1 MIYLSQEVLSQTDAI
16 AMSST
21 PPSSENSL
29 STVADNRVV
38 TDATL
43 HILLA
48 AMRVMGRSS
57 GILHVETQNHRWQIL
72 LRGGGIVL
80 IEEESHVL
88 PTLLRKFGTK
98 GLQFTRLPEIESQQL
113 NRLTCYPF
121 VSQVFKRYPEQT
133 KQVLREI
140 ILESLLAL
148 HLEDKFSFVWSPLND
163 FPAELPILQLALLE
177 GNANGEAKQW
187 QQFQCVKHPYQQ
199 VQLLDAAN
207 LLARVGNDN
216 FPLFAKVTTGQHR
229 ISEISDSFKQPL
241 FRTALLLDKL
251 AQKKIVSILP
261 LQERQSTEKLGEIN
275 GFKDTAPTSKYR
287 DEPHRDEPK
296 IFVVDD
302 SPVLLRQFRQLLNG
316 WGYQVSLTE
325 DSQEATDLMVE
336 YDPDVVFIDIN
347 MPGLGGFDLIK
358 QIRRQPE
365 LAACPIV
372 LVTAENS
379 ITNNFRARWANCRFI
394 AKPRSTEESEKF
406 RDELRSL
413 LRELAPLSTDTLV

>member
-1 MIYLSQEVLSQTDAI
+1 MIYLSQEVLRQPDAI

-21 PPSSENSL
+21 PLSSENSF
-29 STVADNRVV
+29 SAVADNQAV
-38 TDATL
+38 TGATL

-48 AMRVMGRSS
+48 AMRVMSRSV
-57 GILHVETQNHRWQIL
+57 GILHVETQHHRWKIL
-72 LRGGGIVL
+72 LKGGGIVL
-80 IEEESHVL
+80 IEEDGQAI
-88 PTLLRKFGTK
+88 PTLVRKYASK
-98 GLQFTRLPEIESQQL
+98 GLQFNRLPNADKPQP
-113 NRLTCYPF
+113 NRPTCYQF
-121 VSQVFKRYPEQT
+121 VTQVFKRYPDQT

-140 ILESLLAL
+140 VLESLLAL
-148 HLEDKFSFVWSPLND
+148 HLADKFSFVWTPIND
-163 FPAELPILQLALLE
+163 FIIDLPALQLALLE

-187 QQFQCVKHPYQQ
+187 QQFQCVRHPYQQ

-251 AQKKIVSILP
+251 AQKKIVAILP
-261 LQERQSTEKLGEIN
+261 LEELQLEENPDDDISGDL
-275 GFKDTAPTSKYR
+275 TSLALFANKN
-287 DEPHRDEPK
+287 EPK
-296 IFVVDD
+296 VFVVDD
-302 SPVLLRQFRQLLNG
+302 SPVLLRQFRQLLVS

-325 DSQEATDLMVE
+325 DPQNATALMLE
-336 YDPDVVFIDIN
+336 YQPDAIFIDIN

-365 LAACPIV
+365 LAAIPLV

-379 ITNNFRARWANCRFI
+379 MTNSFRARWASCRFI
-394 AKPRSTEESEKF
+394 VKPRTSDETEKF
-406 RDELRSL
+406 REGLRSI
-413 LRELAPLSTDTLV
+413 LRDVAPLSTDTLV